1 MKGTVDE
8 QNQFFAAAHATGAP
22 RIRTIDSRLDAARRL
37 SRCCR
42 RVDRSPLASQFGY
55 PEIGNMRAIDV
66 NRLAALLMCLTSL
79 LTLGGCAPVI
89 IRASSATHAG
99 ESPGSP
105 DTIRTLGADQ
115 QFVELPIASVAERAH
130 RLRQEEPFRILALS
144 GGGANGAFGAG
155 ALVGLARSGTLPQFS
170 VVTGVSAGALI
181 APYAFLGAEWD
192 RQLTDA
198 YTSGQAEHLLQPRQ
212 FGVLFG
218 SSAYRGSPLEHLV
231 EHYLTDELLQAVAR
245 EAASGRLLLVATTN
259 VDTGEVVVWDLGSIA
274 MNGGDRAKALFR
286 DVLVASAS
294 VPGLFPPVIIRVQEH
309 GTLLVEAHVDGT
321 AAAPF
326 LVPSGLTHGPR
337 EDNSVPRPTAVYVIV
352 DGRLSEE
359 PLSVQL
365 RFRSILSRSISVGL
379 THMMRTN
386 LELTATSAQLE
397 GAHFEYSAIPV
408 AYSNL
413 APLDF
418 RAAKMRSLFQYGFDC
433 AQTGHFWISSPQVA
447 SEDTDRGDGSNQ
459 KFRCPADDGLMG
471 RLAVR

>member
-1 MKGTVDE
+1 VR
-8 QNQFFAAAHATGAP
+8 ATEV
-22 RIRTIDSRLDAARRL
+22 T
-37 SRCCR
+37 
-42 RVDRSPLASQFGY
+42 
-55 PEIGNMRAIDV
+55 
-66 NRLAALLMCLTSL
+66 RLAALLLCLASL

-89 IRASSATHAG
+89 IRAPSTMHAEESGASA
-99 ESPGSP
+99 E
-105 DTIRTLGADQ
+105 TIRTMGPDQ
-115 QFVELPIASVAERAH
+115 QFAELPVERVAQRAQ
-130 RLRQEEPFRILALS
+130 RLRHEEPFRILALS

-155 ALVGLARSGTLPQFS
+155 ALVGLAQSGTLPQFS

-181 APYAFLGAEWD
+181 APYAFLGAEWN

-198 YTSGQAEHLLQPRQ
+198 YTSGRAEHLLQPRQ

-231 EHYLTDELLQAVAR
+231 EHYLTDTLLQAVAR

-259 VDTGEVVVWDLGSIA
+259 VDTGEIVVWDLGSIA
-274 MNGGDRAKALFR
+274 INGGDRAKALFR

-294 VPGLFPPVIIRVQEH
+294 IPGLFPPVIIRVQEH
-309 GTLLVEAHVDGT
+309 GALVVEAHVDGT

-326 LVPSGLTHGPR
+326 LVPAGLTRQAR
-337 EDNSVPRPTAVYVIV
+337 EHDPVPRPTAVYVIV

-379 THMMRTN
+379 THMMRTT
-386 LELTATSAQLE
+386 LELTASSAGLE

-408 AYSNL
+408 AYPNL

-418 RAAKMRSLFQYGFDC
+418 RASTMRSLFQYGFDC
-433 AQTGHFWISSPQVA
+433 AQTGHLWISPPKVA
-447 SEDTDRGDGSNQ
+447 SEDADRGDDGSNQ
-459 KFRCPADDGLMG
+459 RIRCPADD
-471 RLAVR
+471 RFISRFAVR